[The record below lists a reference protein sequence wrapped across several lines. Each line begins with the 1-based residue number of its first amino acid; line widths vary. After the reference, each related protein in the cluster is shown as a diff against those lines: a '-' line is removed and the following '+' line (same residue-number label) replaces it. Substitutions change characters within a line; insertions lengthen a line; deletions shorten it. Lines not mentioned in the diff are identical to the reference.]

1 MLIDIADNIA
11 PPVAACLGDLV
22 TLSLLGVIAE
32 LHLYILH
39 TPIPLIIV
47 LTLVAAA
54 VGWTFVTNRNENVKH
69 LLREGWSPLFIAM
82 AISSGTGI
90 VLDTFVE
97 RYSGFALLAVVI
109 TGMST
114 FPSDTSICSLTR
126 PLHRSPWWC
135 KLNLCISPIDSPPR
149 RYGQSVVP
157 GIICPGPRQG

>member
-1 MLIDIADNIA
+1 MLMDIADNIA

-32 LHLYILH
+32 LHLYVLH

-109 TGMST
+109 TGMSA
-114 FPSDTSICSLTR
+114 FPSDTSIYSLT
-126 PLHRSPWWC
+126 
-135 KLNLCISPIDSPPR
+135 
-149 RYGQSVVP
+149 
-157 GIICPGPRQG
+157 